1 MDEQSTKVGAPPA
14 IPRGTFG
21 AYVSGFVLSIAL
33 TIAAYLC
40 VTQQLF
46 THRLVIAAI
55 VVLALAQF
63 IVQLVCFLHVGKSR
77 SKLLILL
84 FMIGVVGIV
93 VGGSLWIMNNLNY
106 RMTPDQINHYLQSQ
120 DGL

>member
-1 MDEQSTKVGAPPA
+1 MDEQSTKVGIPAA

-21 AYVSGFVLSIAL
+21 TYVSGFVLSIAL

-46 THRLVIAAI
+46 SHRMVIAAI
-55 VVLALAQF
+55 VVLAAAQF
-63 IVQLVCFLHVGKSR
+63 IVQLLCFLHVGTSR
-77 SKLLILL
+77 SKLLVLL
-84 FMIGVVGIV
+84 FMMGVVGILV
-93 VGGSLWIMNNLNY
+93 AGSLWIMNNLNY
-106 RMTPDQINHYLQSQ
+106 RMTPDQINSYLQSQ